1 MIETPRL
8 RLVPATIEMCQ
19 AELDDRARFARLL
32 DAVVPADWPP
42 PLNDDH
48 SIRWVVDHLTEHPDA
63 ALWTMWY
70 FLLRRT
76 GERALAIGKGGFTG
90 APAPDGTCEVGY
102 SVVESHQ
109 RRGYAAE
116 ATRGLVDHAFADP
129 RASRVIAHT
138 LPDLAPS
145 IRVLEKCG
153 FVFVGAGEEP
163 GTIRYE
169 LRRATTPRTA
179 R

>member
-8 RLVPATIEMCQ
+8 LLVPATIELCR
-19 AELDDRARFARLL
+19 AELEDRARFARLL
-32 DAVVPADWPP
+32 DADLPADWPP
-42 PLNDDH
+42 PLNDDNT
-48 SIRWVVDHLTEHPDA
+48 IRWVVGHLTEHPDA

-70 FLLRRT
+70 FLLRRS

-102 SVVESHQ
+102 SVAESHQ
-109 RRGYAAE
+109 RRGYATE
-116 ATRGLVDHAFADP
+116 ATNGLVGHAFEDP
-129 RASRVIAHT
+129 RVSRVIAHT
-138 LPDLAPS
+138 LPDLTPS

-153 FVFVGAGEEP
+153 FVFVGDGEEA
-163 GTIRYE
+163 GTIRFE
-169 LRRATTPRTA
+169 LRRATAPRTA